1 MTGAG
6 ADIDYDRLIA
16 DYEQGLVDRL
26 RGFEAGDA
34 PFLQLWVP
42 DEDPVRSLCNIL
54 DAAATEGEA
63 AVAIAIGAD
72 TAASLDA
79 DALRAAASEYGA
91 VTLDA
96 NGAGYRLVVT
106 GLKTPAHR
114 QLPGI
119 RRTTVLRPLAEPI
132 ADAAAP
138 AAKSSED
145 GIGEHY
151 AAAVAAAAEVL
162 DHAGDPG
169 EAAGL
174 VRVEGDDAAARLVLL
189 VDPANHT
196 VRRAGHWGATDPVDG
211 ALLDRLCALIEG
223 QPLQEASD
231 HGVIR
236 LERALRD
243 PAAGRPL
250 AGVVT
255 PIAADPR
262 FARPQRLIRA
272 SFADYRRKTGY
283 TAIANEHDSGPSTEW
298 RALTDS
304 ERLQRLRKAT
314 TEIAAENGLPAD
326 EIEVV
331 AIEIGVRVV
340 VRFHGSLAAGD
351 RQHHMLVL
359 EAGIKQKVDARLE
372 LYQVELKD
380 TNVIRRLSDAGESR

>member
-1 MTGAG
+1 MTGT
-6 ADIDYDRLIA
+6 DIDYDRLVA

-54 DAAATEGEA
+54 DAAATEGETTIS
-63 AVAIAIGAD
+63 IAIGAD

-79 DALRAAASEYGA
+79 DALRAAASEYGT

-96 NGAGYRLVVT
+96 NGAGYRLAVT
-106 GLKTPAHR
+106 GLTTPTHR
-114 QLPGI
+114 QTPGI
-119 RRTTVLRPLAEPI
+119 RRTTVLRTPAEPVP
-132 ADAAAP
+132 DRAAP
-138 AAKSSED
+138 DAGESDE

-151 AAAVAAAAEVL
+151 TAAVAAAAKTL

-169 EAAGL
+169 EAVGL
-174 VRVEGDDAAARLVLL
+174 VRIQGADGPARLILL
-189 VDPANHT
+189 VDPADHT
-196 VRRAGHWGATDPVDG
+196 VRRAGHTGANDAVDS
-211 ALLDRLCALIEG
+211 ALFDRLCALIEG
-223 QPLQEASD
+223 EPLQEASD

-243 PAAGRPL
+243 PAAGRPV

-255 PIAADPR
+255 PIAGDPR

-272 SFADYRRKTGY
+272 ALADYRRRTGY
-283 TAIANEHDSGPSTEW
+283 TAIANEHDAGPSAEW
-298 RALTDS
+298 RALTDV
-304 ERLQRLRKAT
+304 ERLQRLRKAIA
-314 TEIAAENGLPAD
+314 EIAADHGLPAD
-326 EIEVV
+326 EIEVA
-331 AIEIGVRVV
+331 AIEFSVRVV
-340 VRFHGSLAAGD
+340 VRFHGSLAASD
-351 RQHHMLVL
+351 RQHHMMVL

>member
-1 MTGAG
+1 MTGT
-6 ADIDYDRLIA
+6 DIDYDRLVA

-54 DAAATEGEA
+54 DAAATEGET

-79 DALRAAASEYGA
+79 DALRATAADYGT

-96 NGAGYRLVVT
+96 NGAGYRLAVT

-119 RRTTVLRPLAEPI
+119 HRTTVLRPPAEP
-132 ADAAAP
+132 AAAAAAP
-138 AAKSSED
+138 AARDSED

-151 AAAVAAAAEVL
+151 AATVAAATEAL
-162 DHAGDPG
+162 DHVGDPG
-169 EAAGL
+169 EIAGL
-174 VRVEGDDAAARLVLL
+174 VRIQGADGPVRLMLL
-189 VDPANHT
+189 IDPADHT
-196 VRRAGHWGATDPVDG
+196 VRRAGHTGAQDPVDG

-243 PAAGRPL
+243 PAAGRPVS
-250 AGVVT
+250 GVVT

-262 FARPQRLIRA
+262 FALPQRLIRA
-272 SFADYRRKTGY
+272 ALADYRRKTGY
-283 TAIANEHDSGPSTEW
+283 TANANEHDAGPSAEW
-298 RALTDS
+298 RALSDAD
-304 ERLQRLRKAT
+304 RLQRLRVAVA
-314 TEIAAENGLPAD
+314 EIAAANGLPAD
-326 EIEVV
+326 EIEVA

-340 VRFHGSLAAGD
+340 VQFHGSLAAGD
-351 RQHHMLVL
+351 RQHHMMVL

-372 LYQVELKD
+372 LYQVDLKD